1 MEAVCSPHRAH
12 LTRDLVSPHLLA
24 VEQVASRV
32 TSCVTSRVTSNVT
45 SNVTYVGEAG
55 EAAEEVGPSGGARG
69 DHG

>member
-32 TSCVTSRVTSNVT
+32 TSRVTSNVT
-45 SNVTYVGEAG
+45 SVGEAG
-55 EAAEEVGPSGGARG
+55 EAAEEVGPSGGARD

>member
-32 TSCVTSRVTSNVT
+32 TSRVTSCVTSNVT
-45 SNVTYVGEAG
+45 SVGQAG